1 MTNRNSTPPIDRH
14 ILIGVSNIYNL
25 LATIDQVF
33 GELRHCFPAL
43 TKMTTRPR
51 LGTNV
56 TYRTHPALLTAVDS
70 TRHVHLVIGS
80 NPLAGARC
88 TKSLEVGAI
97 VKLIAPAE
105 AELHY
110 GLKQRIDQKEVEWV
124 QRDFHEDDL
133 KTLGRTE
140 VDHVVDCVFVTLG
153 PKHPLSA
160 HNRLNDIAS
169 TLCSLLYQVH
179 GYPHFAEDYEYLSTW
194 QTHPA
199 CQPLPYYRHTQTG
212 LYRSA

>member
-25 LATIDQVF
+25 LATIDQVSSI
-33 GELRHCFPAL
+33 GELPFDTASPAHAR
-43 TKMTTRPR
+43 MTTRPR

-70 TRHVHLVIGS
+70 TRHVHLVVGS

-88 TKSLEVGAI
+88 TKSLEVGAV
-97 VKLIAPAE
+97 VKLIAPAD

-110 GLKQRIDQKEVEWV
+110 GLQQRIDQKEVEWI

-133 KTLGRTE
+133 KTFGRAE

-160 HNRLNDIAS
+160 HN
-169 TLCSLLYQVH
+169 
-179 GYPHFAEDYEYLSTW
+179 
-194 QTHPA
+194 
-199 CQPLPYYRHTQTG
+199 
-212 LYRSA
+212 